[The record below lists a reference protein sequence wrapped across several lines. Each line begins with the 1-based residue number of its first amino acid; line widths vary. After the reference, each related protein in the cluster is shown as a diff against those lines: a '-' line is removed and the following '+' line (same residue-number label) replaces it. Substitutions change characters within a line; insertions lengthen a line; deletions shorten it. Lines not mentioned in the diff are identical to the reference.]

1 MFAILSQ
8 FSKPTN
14 FPNLLALTLSW
25 CISHHCPPAV
35 FRIVSSDIYDASPEI
50 LDSDF
55 LLYHPHYIIITVK
68 NVNSI
73 RAQWYQYS
81 INKLELDDPRH
92 MYSNA
97 KSNLKASLFVFFNFL
112 IWTLLQIRKCNLNF
126 LAVLQRKRLQN
137 SPKNAPNKHLIYHF
151 GRMLALKGGLFFFF
165 GVWSPIFWCLKT
177 STFGK
182 SARFQAQI
190 IGLLMPKLEKRRPLI
205 NASIPPK

>member
-1 MFAILSQ
+1 MLCHLNCITFTLSVPLCVTRCLQ
-8 FSKPTN
+8 FCPN
-14 FPNLLALTLSW
+14 FPNPPIFPICLHKKLSW
-25 CISHHCPPAV
+25 CIPHPCPPAV

-97 KSNLKASLFVFFNFL
+97 KSNLKASLFVFSTFWFE
-112 IWTLLQIRKCNLNF
+112 RF
-126 LAVLQRKRLQN
+126 FR
-137 SPKNAPNKHLIYHF
+137 SGNAIL
-151 GRMLALKGGLFFFF
+151 
-165 GVWSPIFWCLKT
+165 IFWPCCRENGFKT
-177 STFGK
+177 
-182 SARFQAQI
+182 AQKMHQTNI
-190 IGLLMPKLEKRRPLI
+190 WYTILGECWL
-205 NASIPPK
+205 